1 MPIGPNVSLEITKGV
16 GKVVVQEL
24 HGILELVCWWAVIM
38 LTTIYVVG
46 TLWGNSCHWDG
57 DGRVGWQ
64 VGALGGKA
72 RWLPGSGG
80 RLKVLNWNLHW
91 FQLLKIIQVLDSI
104 SRVRC
109 ASGNVFCLQGN
120 EGLLSAKNHM
130 KVLWLNWNHHPPL
143 HNILIQHY
151 RLKNA
156 GEIFPCQND
165 LSLEGIELLN
175 SVMWSFSLPL
185 LPNILVTGTD
195 LTCFYPCP
203 ALLIVKSD
211 LPVWQ
216 PGAFCVHDM
225 AALLIV
231 DPYHYIWGLVA
242 MVGGLFPWISNE
254 LGAWIEGLSCKSVQF
269 WEWFSC
275 LATHH
280 IIPVLRRQRVG

>member
-1 MPIGPNVSLEITKGV
+1 MSSS
-16 GKVVVQEL
+16 
-24 HGILELVCWWAVIM
+24 A
-38 LTTIYVVG
+38 
-46 TLWGNSCHWDG
+46 
-57 DGRVGWQ
+57 RVGLSGRFQQPAAACSRCCCIWNWTGSSRG
-64 VGALGGKA
+64 GAPPA
-72 RWLPGSGG
+72 SATSALPTLFLQSAHPSSSSSPPEINFCAADIFNFNVTANPGITDF
-80 RLKVLNWNLHW
+80 RLIDWMPLYEVCVTNHLHW
-91 FQLLKIIQVLDSI
+91 TLHNI
-104 SRVRC
+104 
-109 ASGNVFCLQGN
+109 FCLQGN

-130 KVLWLNWNHHPPL
+130 KDLWSNWNHHPRL

-156 GEIFPCQND
+156 GEIFPCQYD

-175 SVMWSFSLPL
+175 PVIWSFSLLL

-231 DPYHYIWGLVA
+231 DLYHYIWGLVA
-242 MVGGLFPWISNE
+242 MVGGFFPWISNE
-254 LGAWIEGLSCKSVQF
+254 LGWLGAWIEGLSCKSVQF